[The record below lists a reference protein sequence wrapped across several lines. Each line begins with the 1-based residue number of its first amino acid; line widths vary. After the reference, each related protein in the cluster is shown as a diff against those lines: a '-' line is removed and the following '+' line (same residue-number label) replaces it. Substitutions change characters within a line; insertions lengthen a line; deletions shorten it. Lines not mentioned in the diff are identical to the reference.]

1 MNGRS
6 LKIIDG
12 TGNPDLAE
20 KIGKELGMDVNGST
34 ALVSEFSDGE
44 TRVEIHDNM
53 RGCDVFVIQPICP
66 PHVNTNFMRLCL
78 ILDALKRSDCWRITA
93 VIPYFGYA
101 RQDKKLQPRIPISAR
116 ALADMIQA
124 VGVNRV
130 LTMDLHSSQVQG
142 FFNCPVDNLFA
153 STIFEKH
160 MSIGIVPEETKI
172 ISPDVGGVARSV
184 HYSKRLGV
192 GAAIIHKSRETPNS
206 VSEMILLG
214 SVRDKTVVIV
224 DDMIDTA
231 TTLCKG
237 AEILKDAGAKKILAY
252 ATHGVF
258 SGDALL
264 KIDKSAFDEVY
275 VTDSIPYRGRI
286 GDEPDKIKVVSCAI
300 LFGKAIR
307 NIHDET
313 SVSCLF
319 PGKDR

>member
-12 TGNPDLAE
+12 TGNSDLAE
-20 KIGKELGMDVNGST
+20 KIGLELGLGVVEPA

-44 TRVEIHDNM
+44 TRVEIHENM
-53 RGCDVFVIQPICP
+53 RGCDVFVIQPVCP

-93 VIPYFGYA
+93 VVPYFGYA
-101 RQDKKLQPRIPISAR
+101 RQDKKLRPRIPISAR

-124 VGVNRV
+124 VGVDRV

-142 FFNCPVDNLFA
+142 FFDCPVDNLFA
-153 STIFEKH
+153 STIFESN
-160 MSIGIVPEETKI
+160 MRMGLVAENTKI

-192 GAAIIHKSRETPNS
+192 GTAIIHKSREAPNS
-206 VSEMILLG
+206 VSEMTLLG
-214 SVRDKTVVIV
+214 SVKEKTVIIV

-237 AEILKDAGAKKILAY
+237 AGILKEAGAETIVAY

-264 KIDKSAFDEVY
+264 KIEKSAFDSVY
-275 VTDSIPYRGRI
+275 VTDSIPYSESFRGDR
-286 GDEPDKIKVVSCAI
+286 PKIKVISCAP
-300 LFGKAIR
+300 LFGKAIQ